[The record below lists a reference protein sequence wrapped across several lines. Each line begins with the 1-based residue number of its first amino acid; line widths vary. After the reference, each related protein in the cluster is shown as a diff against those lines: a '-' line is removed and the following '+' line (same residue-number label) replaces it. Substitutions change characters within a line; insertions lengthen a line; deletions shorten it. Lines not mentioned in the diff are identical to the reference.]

1 MVVSEEEEEEKVDGA
16 QECGDQWGEE
26 EMIMD
31 QDRGLWG
38 TKRLASCKK
47 EHWEDVNAEGVDQCN
62 MERIN

>member
-16 QECGDQWGEE
+16 QECGDQWGEG

-38 TKRLASCKK
+38 TKRMASCKK
-47 EHWEDVNAEGVDQCN
+47 EHWEDVNAKGLDQCN

>member
-1 MVVSEEEEEEKVDGA
+1 MLVLEEKEKVDGA
-16 QECGDQWGEE
+16 QECGDQWGEG

-31 QDRGLWG
+31 QDVGLWG

-47 EHWEDVNAEGVDQCN
+47 EHSGEVNAEGVDQCT

>member
-1 MVVSEEEEEEKVDGA
+1 MLVLEEKEKVDGA
-16 QECGDQWGEE
+16 QECRDQWWEG

-31 QDRGLWG
+31 QDVGLWG

-47 EHWEDVNAEGVDQCN
+47 EHSEAVNGKGVDQCT